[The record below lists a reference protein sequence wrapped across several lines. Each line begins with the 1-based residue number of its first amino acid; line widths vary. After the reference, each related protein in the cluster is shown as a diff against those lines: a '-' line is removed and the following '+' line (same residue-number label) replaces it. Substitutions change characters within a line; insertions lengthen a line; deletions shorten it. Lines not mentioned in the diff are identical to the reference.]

1 VKVNSPPV
9 IIINITRICSV
20 FWLCAT
26 GWRCCS
32 VRLRLSSLQT
42 HYISKLRILL
52 TSSKHNI
59 AACEKPVR
67 ALYFWPSERCSQEEK
82 CVCVCVGAEPE
93 SSQTIKP
100 LHSRVSV
107 TSHAVLL
114 LYNPL
119 ITQIHY
125 LCFSNYTISSEVHV
139 GGSHT

>member
-9 IIINITRICSV
+9 IIINMTHICSV

-82 CVCVCVGAEPE
+82 CVCVCVCVSEQNQNPARLSNLSTPGFLSHLMLC
-93 SSQTIKP
+93 SSYIT
-100 LHSRVSV
+100 HSSHKYTTCVS
-107 TSHAVLL
+107 
-114 LYNPL
+114 P
-119 ITQIHY
+119 ITQ
-125 LCFSNYTISSEVHV
+125 
-139 GGSHT
+139 